1 MKCLAACAVLI
12 AVVGSR
18 PAVADEAFPPH
29 KVAGDIYYVGSR
41 DISSY
46 LVTSPDGHA
55 IINSGFEETVPLI
68 RASVEKLGFK
78 MRDVK
83 VLLHSHAHSDHVAGH
98 ALLQELTGATVFV
111 MHGDDDVIRSGGKGQ
126 YLYTDSRW
134 RPCPVDR
141 VLKDGDKVEIGGTT
155 LVARRTAGH
164 TRGCTTWTCRVT
176 DGDKKLDVVVVGSP
190 NVNPGFQ
197 LVNNADYPHIADDYA
212 KGFSILKKL
221 PCDVFLGAH
230 GKYYGMLEKFERF
243 GDGKPNP
250 FIDPDGY
257 KAYIEEREAAFRA
270 KLAAQRGFKKVQ
282 LSDRYYC
289 DGIASADINGDGN
302 VDIVAGPYWY
312 AGPTFESAHEFYPAD
327 PLPPEP
333 SPSNS
338 MFSFVH
344 DFSGDSKPDILV
356 LGRVHKHAAYWY
368 ENPGD
373 EDRLWEKH
381 YAFERVRG
389 ESPTM
394 VDLDGNGVP
403 QVICHWDGCWGWIES
418 DPQQPREPWKFTAI
432 GDDEAWPQ
440 FYHGE
445 GVGDVN
451 GDGRLDLIINDGWF
465 EQPDPDT
472 EDGWAFRRHKFSTDK
487 GGAQMLV
494 YDVDGD
500 GDNDVISSINAH
512 GWGLAWFEQTRDEDD
527 AASFEEHRIMGD
539 RSEESKYGVA
549 FSQPHALTLADV
561 DGDGLQDIVT
571 GKRMWAHGPKG
582 DVEPNAAPV
591 VYWFQLLRESNG
603 KVRYIPHLI
612 DDHSG
617 VGVQIAATDV
627 NNDKRT
633 DILTVSKLGTFVFL
647 NANRESPSSR

>member
-1 MKCLAACAVLI
+1 MKSLTTCAMLTILAVN
-12 AVVGSR
+12 STTR
-18 PAVADEAFPPH
+18 ADAPFQPH
-29 KVAGDIYYVGSR
+29 RVAGNVYYVGSR

-46 LVTSPDGHA
+46 LVTAPDGHA

-78 MRDVK
+78 MTDVK

-98 ALLQELTGATVFV
+98 ALLQELTGAQVFV
-111 MHGDDDVIRSGGKGQ
+111 MKGDDDVIRSGGKGQ

-141 VLKDGDKVEIGGTT
+141 VLKDDDAIEIGGTK
-155 LVARRTAGH
+155 LVARRTPGH
-164 TRGCTTWTCRVT
+164 TRGCTTWTCQVA
-176 DGDKKLDVVVVGSP
+176 DGDRTLDVVIVGSP

-197 LVNNADYPHIADDYA
+197 LVNNTDYPEIAEDYA
-212 KGFSILKKL
+212 AGFAILKKL
-221 PCDVFLGAH
+221 KCDVFLGAH
-230 GKYYGMLEKFERF
+230 GKYYGMLEKFENY

-257 KAYIEEREAAFRA
+257 KAYIEERESAFRDA
-270 KLAAQRGFKKVQ
+270 LAEQRGFKKVQ
-282 LSDRYYC
+282 LTDRYYC
-289 DGIASADINGDGN
+289 DGIASADINSDGRTD
-302 VDIVAGPYWY
+302 VVAGPFWY
-312 AGPTFESAHEFYPAD
+312 EGPAFEQAHEFYPAE

-344 DFSGDSKPDILV
+344 DFSGDGRPDILV
-356 LGRVHKHAAYWY
+356 LGRVHKHAAFWY

-394 VDLDGNGVP
+394 IDLDGDGVP
-403 QVICHWDGCWGWIES
+403 QVITHWEGRWGWIEP
-418 DPQQPREPWKFTAI
+418 DPEHPREPWSFTAI
-432 GDDEAWPQ
+432 GEDKDWPQ

-451 GDGRLDLIINDGWF
+451 GDGRPDLIINDGWY
-465 EQPDPDT
+465 EQPEAGT
-472 EDGWAFRRHKFSTDK
+472 AKLWTFHEYRFSDNK
-487 GGAQMLV
+487 GGAQIFA

-500 GDNDVISSINAH
+500 GDNDVISSLNAH
-512 GWGLAWFEQTRDEDD
+512 EWGLAWFEQSQT
-527 AASFEEHRIMGD
+527 AGGGITFAEHRIMGD
-539 RSEESKYGVA
+539 RSEESKFGVA
-549 FSQPHALTLADV
+549 FSQPHAITLADV

-591 VYWFQLLRESNG
+591 VYWFKLHRGSDG
-603 KVRYIPHLI
+603 SVRYEPRLI

-617 VGVQIAATDV
+617 VGVQVATNDVNDDGRTDV
-627 NNDKRT
+627 
-633 DILTVSKLGTFVFL
+633 LTASKLGTFVFL
-647 NANRESPSSR
+647 NVAENSPGTP

>member
-512 GWGLAWFEQTRDEDD
+512 GWGLAWFEQKSDDEG
-527 AASFEEHRIMGD
+527 AVSFEEHRIMGD
-539 RSEESKYGVA
+539 RSEEPNYGVA
-549 FSQPHALTLADV
+549 FSQPHALTPADV